1 MIWPKNITKIEGG
14 NFRTINGNADELIGI
29 GRCIKAGFACS
40 KVEVTNGRYD
50 AVIDPGKGKKL
61 LKVQIKGAGT
71 GSVGFTG
78 GGRSGAQISRQA
90 ASRTYKYTSEDCD
103 IILVV
108 DSNTSECY
116 IIPIQDIKNWGTT
129 KSLSK
134 LQDYKENWEILAG
147 LVSTTNQQPSA
158 SV

>member
-1 MIWPKNITKIEGG
+1 MNWPKNLTKMEGG
-14 NFRTINGNADELIGI
+14 NYRTINGNADELLGI

-61 LKVQIKGAGT
+61 LRVQIKGAGN
-71 GSVGFTG
+71 GSVSFTG
-78 GGRSGAQISRQA
+78 GGRSGKQISRVA
-90 ASRTYKYTSEDCD
+90 KSRTYKYTSDDCD
-103 IILVV
+103 LILAV

-116 IIPIQDIKNWGTT
+116 IIPILDIQQWGTT

-134 LQDYKENWEILAG
+134 LQAYKENWKLLLD
-147 LVSTTNQQPSA
+147 LVS
-158 SV
+158 